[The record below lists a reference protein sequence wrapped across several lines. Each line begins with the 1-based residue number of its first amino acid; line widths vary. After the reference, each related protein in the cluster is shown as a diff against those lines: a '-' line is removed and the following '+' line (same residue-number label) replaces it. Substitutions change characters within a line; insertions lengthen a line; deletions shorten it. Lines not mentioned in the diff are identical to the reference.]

1 VRLTLRTLLAY
12 LDDTL
17 EPAEIKRI
25 GQKVAESET
34 ARELIAR
41 IKSVT
46 RRRRLT
52 TPPLT
57 GSADKFDPNTV
68 AEYLDNTLSPEQVEE
83 IERICLESDV
93 HLAEIA
99 ACHQILTLVLGEP
112 ALVPPSAKRRMV
124 ALAGEGRPSGIRKKL
139 PAAAAARDLEDRGED
154 DALLLGLPA
163 LRRGGSGL
171 RWLIPIAGCIL
182 LAMLAFTVYKIYTT
196 LPGDDYAQRRRERPG
211 GGAPVAANTDKTSP
225 PKQNGQVEQPEPKD
239 GKTNGGKNGKAN
251 GEPNKDGKPL
261 EKPGDVPAKVEPV
274 KPGAGSTKAPLWSAA
289 PPSDKR
295 QALGKLVR
303 NDAWQDLVMQSA
315 GTDGRWRRLA
325 AAPPNDRFNTGDT
338 LVSLPGFR
346 SELALDSGVH
356 LILWGNVEE
365 QLKGPILESAITPY
379 ATEPDKDG
387 GRSDLDFTLDRGRV
401 WIVNK
406 KKDDQPAYVRLRFH
420 KEIWDLTLQPG
431 TEVGME
437 LVGREIGLKPTQ
449 AEEEPGAVLWLVVKK
464 GNLSVRDDLRE
475 FPPMTAPAQFTWTN
489 TRGPAPGPEALPQ
502 QQWPPYWEQP
512 VQISRGVASGPEMDR
527 ALTALRNRL
536 TDNRPTGAMLT
547 ETIDL
552 AEGPA
557 GRILTVLCFGAIDEI
572 EYLADFLGN
581 ERYPEVRDGA
591 VEALRQWLGRGVGQ
605 RERFRKVLD
614 GKYTKSEADTILYF
628 LRMPGAED
636 QRERDTYAIPID
648 QLNNDKLAIRHLA
661 WWHLLRMANREMR
674 ENKLAFDPAGPPEL
688 RELVQKKW
696 RRLYDDGKLPPDPAR
711 GQPAGAG
718 KQ

>member
-1 VRLTLRTLLAY
+1 MASQTGEESAVRLTLRTLLAY

-17 EPAEIKRI
+17 DPAEIKRI

-68 AEYLDNTLSPEQVEE
+68 AEYLDNTLAADQVEE

-93 HLAEIA
+93 HLAEIG

-124 ALAGEGRPSGIRKKL
+124 ALAGEGRSSGIRKKL
-139 PAAAAARDLEDRGED
+139 PAAATIRDPEDSGED

-171 RWLIPIAGCIL
+171 RWLLPIAGCLL
-182 LAMLAFTVYKIYTT
+182 LAGLVVAIIVA
-196 LPGDDYAQRRRERPG
+196 LPKGDDYAQRRRERPG
-211 GGAPVAANTDKTSP
+211 GGPAVTANTDKTNPSKP
-225 PKQNGQVEQPEPKD
+225 DGQGEQPEPKNGKTGGDKD
-239 GKTNGGKNGKAN
+239 GKPN
-251 GEPNKDGKPL
+251 GEPNKDGKPP
-261 EKPGDVPAKVEPV
+261 EKPIEVTPV
-274 KPGAGSTKAPLWSAA
+274 KAGAGSTKAPAWSAA

-295 QALGKLVR
+295 QPLGKLAR

-315 GTDGRWRRLA
+315 GSSGQWRRLVA
-325 AAPPNDRFNTGDT
+325 NGRFSAGDN
-338 LVSLPGFR
+338 LVSLPGYRGEFAFDNG
-346 SELALDSGVH
+346 LH
-356 LILWGNVEE
+356 LILWGNVLQ
-365 QLKGPILESAITPY
+365 QLEGPILETGITPY
-379 ATEPDKDG
+379 ATEADKDG
-387 GRSDLDFTLDRGRV
+387 GRADLDFTLTRGRV

-464 GNLSVRDDLRE
+464 GELAVRDDLRE
-475 FPPMTAPAQFTWTN
+475 FPPMTAPASFTWTN
-489 TRGPAPGPEALPQ
+489 TRGAAPGPEVLPQ
-502 QQWPPYWEQP
+502 WPSYWEQP
-512 VQISRGVASGPEMDR
+512 VQIRRNAAGGPEMDR
-527 ALTALRNRL
+527 ALTTLRNHL
-536 TDNRPTGAMLT
+536 ADNRPAGSMLA
-547 ETIDL
+547 ETIDA
-552 AEGPA
+552 AEGPM
-557 GRILTVLCFGAIDEI
+557 GRFLTVLCFGAIDAI
-572 EYLADFLGN
+572 EDLTDCLSN
-581 ERYPEVRDGA
+581 ERYPDVRDGA
-591 VEALRQWLGRGVGQ
+591 IEALRHWLGRGAGQ
-605 RERFRKVLD
+605 RERLRKELEK
-614 GKYTKSEADTILYF
+614 KYTNKADVDTILHL
-628 LRMPGAED
+628 LRLPGPED
-636 QRERDTYAIPID
+636 LRERDTYAFPID
-648 QLNNDKLAIRHLA
+648 ELTNDKLAIRHLA
-661 WWHLLRMANREMR
+661 WWHLQRMANKEMR
-674 ENKLAFDPAGPPEL
+674 ENKLEFDPAGPPERRDL
-688 RELVQKKW
+688 IHKKW
-696 RRLYDDGKLPPDPAR
+696 KKLLDDGKLPPDMAR
-711 GQPAGAG
+711 GQIGGGG